1 MKPQTESML
10 RNAMSMDP
18 EISPD
23 MAEDAINALKGNNKF
38 QRPDSVMKRKDVM
51 RLLHVH
57 RRTLDYYLEKGYL
70 EKIYGGGKRAIGI
83 SRESFIRF
91 TRRRTPQQ

>member
-1 MKPQTESML
+1 MKEQTEIML

-18 EISPD
+18 EISPET
-23 MAEDAINALKGNNKF
+23 AVEVINHLKGISH
-38 QRPDSVMKRKDVM
+38 RLDSVMKRNDVM
-51 RLLHVH
+51 RLLRIH
-57 RRTLDYYLEKGYL
+57 RRTVDYYIKKGYL
-70 EKIYGGGKRAIGI
+70 EKVYGGGKRAIGI